1 MPLPIFIGVAILI
14 FIFALNLTQGNK
26 KKRLITGVI
35 MLLSVLTYPLT
46 LPLLHETK
54 VINGLEGTG
63 SLIVFHLLIF
73 LGGVITIIAG
83 IFTKTKPIE
92 SNE

>member
-1 MPLPIFIGVAILI
+1 MPLPIFIGIAILI
-14 FIFALNLTQGNK
+14 FIFALDFTKGNK
-26 KKRLITGVI
+26 KRRLITGVI
-35 MLLSVLTYPLT
+35 MLLSILTYPLT

-63 SLIVFHLLIF
+63 SLIVFHLLLS
-73 LGGVITIIAG
+73 LGGVITVMAG
-83 IFTKTKPIE
+83 IFTKTKTNE